1 VGYFDFCISVQHG
14 KNGVMPKRLS
24 KKSSDP
30 NVSAFQTVNK
40 FAQAANPPEEDDKP
54 TRAEVSRI
62 MAAMGRKGGKK
73 SAKAR
78 MEKISPHARS
88 RIALKA
94 AQARW
99 AQKQDKRS

>member
-1 VGYFDFCISVQHG
+1 
-14 KNGVMPKRLS
+14 MPKRLS
-24 KKSSDP
+24 NKRPTDVNQLAHFLVGKTTENNEEIKSAP
-30 NVSAFQTVNK
+30 A
-40 FAQAANPPEEDDKP
+40 P
-54 TRAEVSRI
+54 TKSEISRI

-78 MEKISPHARS
+78 MEKISPHERS

-99 AQKQDKRS
+99 AKQQEKQP

>member
-1 VGYFDFCISVQHG
+1 
-14 KNGVMPKRLS
+14 MLKRLS
-24 KKSSDP
+24 KPKTRPTD
-30 NVSAFQTVNK
+30 VNQLAH
-40 FAQAANPPEEDDKP
+40 FLGNQATKERGPEPVTEKAP
-54 TRAEVSRI
+54 TQSEISRI

-78 MEKISPHARS
+78 MEKISPEERT

-99 AQKQDKRS
+99 ANRQGRLP

>member
-1 VGYFDFCISVQHG
+1 
-14 KNGVMPKRLS
+14 MPKRLS
-24 KKSSDP
+24 KKPKRPTD
-30 NVSAFQTVNK
+30 VNLL
-40 FAQAANPPEEDDKP
+40 ANQLIRESTGDQEPEPEKI
-54 TRAEVSRI
+54 TRSEISRI

-78 MEKISPHARS
+78 MEKISPHERS

-99 AQKQDKRS
+99 AKQQAQP